1 MPVHREAQAS
11 TTIMAHALHQGAHA
25 FNDAELARR
34 LPGALRT
41 VFNIFDSWGLTDGQG
56 RTLLGVPRST
66 YDRWK
71 RDPARA
77 RLTPDLVER
86 LSYILGIR
94 KALEILEPGEEKGRV
109 ESGWLGRP
117 NDEPMFGGRPPL
129 ERMLSGHM
137 GDLYEVRR
145 YLDGQRGW

>member
-1 MPVHREAQAS
+1 MPQAVPKQ
-11 TTIMAHALHQGAHA
+11 APGFADG
-25 FNDAELARR
+25 ELARH

-41 VFNIFDSWGLTDGQG
+41 VFRILESWGLNDRQG

-66 YDRWK
+66 FDRWK

-94 KALEILEPGEEKGRV
+94 KALEILEPGEEAELV
-109 ESGWLGRP
+109 ENGWLKRA

-129 ERMLSGHM
+129 ERLMSGHVA
-137 GDLYEVRR
+137 DLYEVRR
-145 YLDGQRGW
+145 YLDGQRG

>member
-1 MPVHREAQAS
+1 MARALEQAS
-11 TTIMAHALHQGAHA
+11 PSLA
-25 FNDAELARR
+25 NAELARH

-41 VFNIFDSWGLTDGQG
+41 VFKIFDSWGLTEKQG

-66 YDRWK
+66 FDRWK

-94 KALEILEPGEEKGRV
+94 KALEILEPGEEKKEV
-109 ESGWLGRP
+109 ENGWLERP
-117 NDEPMFGGRPPL
+117 NDEPLFGGRPPL
-129 ERMLSGHM
+129 ERLMSGHM

>member
-1 MPVHREAQAS
+1 MAQALQHGS
-11 TTIMAHALHQGAHA
+11 SAPT
-25 FNDAELARR
+25 DAELARH

-41 VFNIFDSWGLTDGQG
+41 AFNIFESWGLNDRQG

-94 KALEILEPGEEKGRV
+94 KALEILEPGEEKREV
-109 ESGWLGRP
+109 ENGWLARP
-117 NDEPMFGGRPPL
+117 NDEPLFGSRPPL
-129 ERMLSGHM
+129 ERLMSGHV